1 MNLLG
6 RLHRRFVF
14 ERRIRVLSALLA
26 DLLPRDATVLDV
38 GCGDGSLDRKLLA
51 HRPDLKLSGIDVQ
64 VRADAMI
71 TVGHFDGSR
80 IPFED
85 RSIDAVMFVDVLHHT
100 EDPEQLLREG
110 LRVARE
116 VVVLKDHTC
125 DGAFARPTLRL
136 MDWVGNAPHAVVL
149 PYNYWREVEWRQA
162 FERLGGP
169 ASVWITHLRLYPAP
183 ASWLFDRSLH
193 FVARLAVHS
202 MEGP

>member
-85 RSIDAVMFVDVLHHT
+85 HSVDAVMFVDVLHHT
-100 EDPEQLLREG
+100 KDPEQLLREG

-116 VVVLKDHTC
+116 AVVLKDHTC
-125 DGAFARPTLRL
+125 DGAFARPTLRF

-169 ASVWITHLRLYPAP
+169 VSVWITHLRLYPAP